1 MHFPNLLKQGT
12 FLVISGCH
20 DTIPQTKWLQQQR
33 FIFYSS
39 GSLKSKIRASAG
51 LVSDETCLLGLQ
63 TAAFGCVL
71 TWRTYVAMRG
81 REGARQRERDK
92 ERVHALL
99 SLLLLGSCWIRVLL
113 L

>member
-63 TAAFGCVL
+63 TAAFGCVSHG
-71 TWRTYVAMRG
+71 VCGDEGERG
-81 REGARQRERDK
+81 SETERETK
-92 ERVHALL
+92 EHVHALL
-99 SLLLLGSCWIRVLL
+99 SLLLLGSCWVWILL
-113 L
+113 D